1 MAQNSGTNRGRNIT
15 PLVLALLIGIAIGAN
30 WPKIRKQLK
39 PLLDSLGEKTGDAS
53 DAVIRF
59 LAEKKEYIEDR
70 IAAAKIKK
78 KAKPKIA
85 KVKKA
90 KARA

>member
-1 MAQNSGTNRGRNIT
+1 MAENAGARQGRNIT
-15 PLVLALLIGIAIGAN
+15 PLVLALLIGMAIGAN

-78 KAKPKIA
+78 RAKP

-90 KARA
+90 RAKA